1 MSTEPTAAPLARA
14 GLVRLKG
21 TAGALPLG
29 AIFGT
34 IGALAIAAV
43 GLLRL
48 DRLPFPVCYFKAFS
62 GLPCPTCGSTRA
74 MARLFAW
81 DVGGALAMNPLVTL
95 AVLVILLWAV
105 ADLLL
110 FARGRALSVEV
121 SPVIATILRVA
132 ALALLIAN
140 WAYLVAAGR

>member
-1 MSTEPTAAPLARA
+1 MSAEPTAAPVARA
-14 GLVRLKG
+14 ALLRLRG
-21 TAGALPLG
+21 TAGALPVG

-34 IGALAIAAV
+34 TGALAIAAV

-74 MARLFAW
+74 MARLFAG

-95 AVLVILLWAV
+95 GVLVILVWAV
-105 ADLLL
+105 GDLLL
-110 FARGRALSVEV
+110 LVRGRALSVEV
-121 SPVIATILRVA
+121 SPGTATVLRVA
-132 ALALLIAN
+132 ALALLVAN
-140 WAYLVAAGR
+140 WTYLVLVGR